1 MGSRETLRVLRT
13 APQFGVRDVLGVAG
27 MSLRQLRAQIR
38 GLDARGGC
46 AAAAAAAATG
56 KTSAATRAKALKHP
70 ACPPY
75 AARAAGADRTDSV
88 REAARGAAGWSTRG
102 WWVHNVPR
110 SVFVARAASGYT
122 HMRQAVV
129 TRLEFPSAARVAL
142 CASRGSSLSVRE
154 ALAFPWG
161 GSEAHVVAA
170 LAADPDETI
179 RALVV
184 RHRSASRYLRTR
196 LATDTSLRVRVEA
209 AKSGD
214 VSDEALEGLASDPEH
229 AVRSAVAA
237 LRPHDGRGG
246 CPPRLLRLLS
256 RDAHTEPRMAAAAN
270 PANPADVLK
279 RLCGDDEPQVRAA
292 VAVNPAATTGV
303 LERLTGDR
311 HRQVRSAVAAHLS
324 TPQPTL
330 VRLAADRAV
339 AVRMSLA
346 QRYLCPE
353 PVLDLLAGDPKEEV
367 RSEVAA
373 RPELSAGLHRLL
385 SDDEDPVVS
394 WTAQRN
400 YHARQRSG
408 YTASA

>member
-1 MGSRETLRVLRT
+1 MLRI
-13 APQFGVRDVLGVAG
+13 APQFGVRDVLDVAG
-27 MSLRQLRAQIR
+27 MSLRQMRSQIR

-46 AAAAAAAATG
+46 AAAAAAVATG
-56 KTSAATRAKALKHP
+56 KAAAATRAAALNHR

-88 REAARGAAGWSTRG
+88 RETARGVAGWSTRG
-102 WWVHNVPR
+102 WWMHDAPR
-110 SVFVARAASGYT
+110 SVFAAAAASGYT
-122 HMRQAVV
+122 HMRQVAV
-129 TRLEFPSAARVAL
+129 TRQEFPSAARVAL
-142 CASRGSSLSVRE
+142 CASRGSSFPVRE
-154 ALAFPWG
+154 ALAYPWG

-214 VSDEALEGLASDPEH
+214 VSDKALEGLASDPEH
-229 AVRSAVAA
+229 AVRCAVAA
-237 LRPHDGRGG
+237 LTPYDGRGG

-256 RDAHTEPRMAAAAN
+256 RDVHTEPRAAAAAN

-279 RLCGDDEPQVRAA
+279 RLHDDDEPQVRAA
-292 VAVNPAATTGV
+292 VAVNPAATTDV
-303 LERLTGDR
+303 LKRLAGDR
-311 HRQVRSAVAAHLS
+311 RRQVRSAVAAHLS

-330 VRLAADRAV
+330 VRLATDRAV

-367 RSEVAA
+367 RSAVAA
-373 RPELSAGLHRLL
+373 RPDLSAGLHRAL
-385 SDDEDPVVS
+385 SEDEDPAVS
-394 WTAQRN
+394 RAAQRN

-408 YTASA
+408 YTVSA